1 MPYCASSSATVCVS
15 PRTANFDATYA
26 DCHCP
31 PRCALNDPAADRPA
45 FTADVPGQYVLRLV
59 VNDGKTDSEPD
70 TVAIL
75 AGWWL
80 ANFGFQLVM
89 LFISENPAG
98 NSMLT
103 RLTFLSFPFH
113 FWFTAQMLPLW
124 FVILCVIYNLYM
136 DKVSERHSRRR
147 DRTYE

>member
-1 MPYCASSSATVCVS
+1 MRQNGDYHTNPFSTPKGVMMDELAVI
-15 PRTANFDATYA
+15 
-26 DCHCP
+26 
-31 PRCALNDPAADRPA
+31 
-45 FTADVPGQYVLRLV
+45 
-59 VNDGKTDSEPD
+59 
-70 TVAIL
+70 VAIL
-75 AGWWL
+75 TGWWL
-80 ANFGFQLVM
+80 ANFGFQLIL

-98 NSMLT
+98 TSMLT

-136 DKVSERHSRRR
+136 DKVSERHSRRK

>member
-1 MPYCASSSATVCVS
+1 MNG
-15 PRTANFDATYA
+15 RTRFHEGGNMKQHHEEYQIN
-26 DCHCP
+26 P
-31 PRCALNDPAADRPA
+31 
-45 FTADVPGQYVLRLV
+45 FTPKKGAMVDELAVI
-59 VNDGKTDSEPD
+59 
-70 TVAIL
+70 VAIL
-75 AGWWL
+75 TGWWL
-80 ANFGFQLVM
+80 ANFGFQFIL

-124 FVILCVIYNLYM
+124 FVILCVIYNLYI
-136 DKVSERHSRRR
+136 DKVSEQHSRRK